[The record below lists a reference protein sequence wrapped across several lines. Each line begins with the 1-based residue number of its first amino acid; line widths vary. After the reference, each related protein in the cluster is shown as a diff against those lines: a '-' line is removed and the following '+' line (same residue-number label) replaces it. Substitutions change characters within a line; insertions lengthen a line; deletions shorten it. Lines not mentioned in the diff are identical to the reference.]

1 MPGDPTFNQYN
12 TSNPY
17 DEASYDR
24 ICDEFRIK
32 PSSNFRFTHRKN
44 HGLESVY
51 IGASGH
57 GAMKTGTS
65 YPGFN
70 KFSDEGGAATKENWI
85 SNIQPG
91 VIASTQYDWF
101 ADWFDAGG
109 AFTC

>member
-1 MPGDPTFNQYN
+1 LPGDPTFNQYN

-65 YPGFN
+65 YPGFS